1 MSTFKLPTIEVGD
14 TKFMPKDDIIRAFA
28 MDASLKK
35 TNEDKGYEWNEPVE
49 KLQKQGPKA
58 VALWKLLGSPT
69 GGPLRAYIGLKPEV
83 WKEMRDILY
92 PVGLGHTAVGPLKKK
107 GGRKSRSKR
116 ARKTRRARGSKKT
129 RRNL

>member
-14 TKFMPKDDIIRAFA
+14 TKFMPKDDILRAFT

-35 TNEDKGYEWNEPVE
+35 TNEDKGYKWDGPVTDLKE
-49 KLQKQGPKA
+49 QGPKA

-69 GGPLRAYIGLKPEV
+69 GGPLREHIGLKPEV

-92 PVGLGHTAVGPLKKK
+92 PVGTGLNAVGPLNKK
-107 GGRKSRSKR
+107 GGRKSRSKKAR
-116 ARKTRRARGSKKT
+116 TSRSKKARKTRRV
-129 RRNL
+129 